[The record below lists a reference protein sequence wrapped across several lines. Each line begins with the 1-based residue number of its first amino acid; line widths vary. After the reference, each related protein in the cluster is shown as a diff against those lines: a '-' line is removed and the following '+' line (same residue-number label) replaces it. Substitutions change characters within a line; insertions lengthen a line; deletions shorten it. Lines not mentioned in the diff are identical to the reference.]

1 MSYPLQASIKNKV
14 LLKKITRALVVLSPL
29 SGGDVVETPDE
40 VVWEDPMTPFYLYLG
55 ESRGDIRYYVIDTDI
70 DVDTDLSGGKDDD
83 ADNKGT
89 ASYRSGRPFQIPKGT
104 KRVTIMKLRLIGN
117 DNKDIDSR
125 QIRVIR
131 KFLTAT
137 ESEVIVDTKAPQT
150 FNLSQEDK
158 DRIEKLRNLV
168 QSSPDEEKAEFN
180 KILDQLGDNWYDIA
194 ERIQTLNLFSNTVNA
209 SKSLSSDLKKKILE
223 QISIV
228 YTQ

>member
-1 MSYPLQASIKNKV
+1 M
-14 LLKKITRALVVLSPL
+14 VVLSSL
-29 SGGDVVETPDE
+29 TGDAVEAPDE
-40 VVWEDPMTPFYLYLG
+40 IIWEDPMTPLALYLG
-55 ESRGDIRYYVIDTDI
+55 ESRGDIKYYVIDTDVDI
-70 DVDTDLSGGKDDD
+70 DTDLSGSRDDD

-104 KRVTIMKLRLIGN
+104 KRETIMKLRLVGN
-117 DNKDIDSR
+117 NNQDIDSR

-131 KFLTAT
+131 KFLAVT
-137 ESEVIVDTKAPQT
+137 ETDTITDNTTPQA

-168 QSSPDEEKAEFN
+168 QGAPDEEKKEFN
-180 KILDQLGDNWYDIA
+180 KILDQLGDNWYDVA
-194 ERIQTLNLFSNTVNA
+194 ERIQTLNLFSNAVNA
-209 SKSLSSDLKKKILE
+209 SSALSDDLKKKILE

>member
-1 MSYPLQASIKNKV
+1 MNGSDA
-14 LLKKITRALVVLSPL
+14 
-29 SGGDVVETPDE
+29 VEVSDE
-40 VVWEDPMTPFYLYLG
+40 IIWENPMTPIYLYMG
-55 ESRGDIRYYVIDTDI
+55 ESRGEIRYYVIDTDI

-104 KRVTIMKLRLIGN
+104 KRVTIMKIRSIGN
-117 DNKDIDSR
+117 NNQDLDTR

-131 KFLTAT
+131 TFLANT
-137 ESEVIVDTKAPQT
+137 EKDIIEDPEVPKT

-158 DRIEKLRNLV
+158 DRIERLRNLI
-168 QSSPDEEKAEFN
+168 QTAPKEEKDEFN
-180 KILDQLGDNWYDIA
+180 KILDQLGDNWYDVA
-194 ERIQTLNLFSNTVNA
+194 ERIQTLNLFSNRVNE
-209 SKSLSSDLKKKILE
+209 SSTLSADLKKKILE